1 MIRWKATSVN
11 GLVEYEQE
19 AESFKELFDALDGR
33 GIISDPDFPLYDTA
47 LLEKYGKS
55 FDDAGFKDES
65 GELDYEK
72 VDNFLDGKELSDK
85 ELYELI
91 CSRNGEAYYQKFMRE
106 TERVGKTKNLTHSF
120 SVTENIIVSIPVRRN
135 CCWNHNGMHPCRATY
150 L

>member
-1 MIRWKATSVN
+1 MIIWKATSVN

-19 AESFKELFDALDGR
+19 SESFKELFDELDER

-65 GELDYEK
+65 GELDYGK
-72 VDNFLDGKELSDK
+72 VDDFLDGKKFSDK

-91 CSRNGEAYYQKFMRE
+91 LARNGEAYYQKFMRE
-106 TERVGKTKNLTHSF
+106 KENQIVEIEESDFDKTGKYK
-120 SVTENIIVSIPVRRN
+120 
-135 CCWNHNGMHPCRATY
+135 Y
-150 L
+150 

>member
-1 MIRWKATSVN
+1 MIKWKATSVN

-19 AESFKELFDALDGR
+19 AESFKELFDALDER

-55 FDDAGFKDES
+55 FENADFQDGS

-72 VDNFLDGKELSDK
+72 VDNFLDGKKLSDR

-91 CSRNGEAYYQKFMRE
+91 LSRNGEAYYQKFMRE
-106 TERVGKTKNLTHSF
+106 NENQIIEIEESDFDETGKYKF
-120 SVTENIIVSIPVRRN
+120 
-135 CCWNHNGMHPCRATY
+135 
-150 L
+150 

>member
-11 GLVEYEQE
+11 RLVEYEQE

-55 FDDAGFKDES
+55 FSDNEFKDET

-72 VDNFLDGKELSDK
+72 VDDFLDGKKLSDK

-91 CSRNGEAYYQKFMRE
+91 LARNGEAYYQKFMRE
-106 TERVGKTKNLTHSF
+106 TENQIVEIEESDFDETGKYKF
-120 SVTENIIVSIPVRRN
+120 
-135 CCWNHNGMHPCRATY
+135 
-150 L
+150 

>member
-19 AESFKELFDALDGR
+19 AESFKELFDELDER
-33 GIISDPDFPLYDTA
+33 RIISDPDFPLYDTA

-55 FDDAGFKDES
+55 FSDNDFKDET

-72 VDNFLDGKELSDK
+72 VENFLDGKKLSDR

-91 CSRNGEAYYQKFMRE
+91 LSRNGEAYYQKFMRE
-106 TERVGKTKNLTHSF
+106 TENQIVEIEESDFDETGKYKF
-120 SVTENIIVSIPVRRN
+120 
-135 CCWNHNGMHPCRATY
+135 
-150 L
+150 

>member
-1 MIRWKATSVN
+1 MIKWKATSVN

-19 AESFKELFDALDGR
+19 AESFKELFDELDER

-47 LLEKYGKS
+47 LLEKYGKLFS
-55 FDDAGFKDES
+55 DNDFKDES

-106 TERVGKTKNLTHSF
+106 TENGIVEIGESDFDKTGKYK
-120 SVTENIIVSIPVRRN
+120 
-135 CCWNHNGMHPCRATY
+135 Y
-150 L
+150 

>member
-1 MIRWKATSVN
+1 MIIWKATSVN

-19 AESFKELFDALDGR
+19 SESFKELFNELDER

-55 FDDAGFKDES
+55 FSDNEFKDQT

-72 VDNFLDGKELSDK
+72 VDDFLDGKKLSDM

-91 CSRNGEAYYQKFMRE
+91 LSRNGEAYYQKFMRE
-106 TERVGKTKNLTHSF
+106 TENGIVEIGESDFDKTGKYK
-120 SVTENIIVSIPVRRN
+120 
-135 CCWNHNGMHPCRATY
+135 Y
-150 L
+150 

>member
-1 MIRWKATSVN
+1 MIKWKATSVN

-19 AESFKELFDALDGR
+19 AESFKELFDTLDGR

-55 FDDAGFKDES
+55 FSDNDFKDET

-72 VDNFLDGKELSDK
+72 VENFLDGKKLSDR

-91 CSRNGEAYYQKFMRE
+91 LSRNGEAYYQKFMRE
-106 TERVGKTKNLTHSF
+106 TENQIVEIEESDFDETGKYKF
-120 SVTENIIVSIPVRRN
+120 
-135 CCWNHNGMHPCRATY
+135 
-150 L
+150 

>member
-19 AESFKELFDALDGR
+19 AENFKELFDELDER

-47 LLEKYGKS
+47 LLEKYGKLFS
-55 FDDAGFKDES
+55 DNDFKDES

-72 VDNFLDGKELSDK
+72 VDNFLDGKKLSDM

-91 CSRNGEAYYQKFMRE
+91 LSRNGEAYYQKFMRE
-106 TERVGKTKNLTHSF
+106 TENGIVEIGESDFDKTGKYK
-120 SVTENIIVSIPVRRN
+120 
-135 CCWNHNGMHPCRATY
+135 Y
-150 L
+150 

>member
-1 MIRWKATSVN
+1 MIIWKATSVN

-19 AESFKELFDALDGR
+19 SESFKELFDELDER

-55 FDDAGFKDES
+55 FSDNDFKDET

-72 VDNFLDGKELSDK
+72 VENFLDGKKLYDR

-91 CSRNGEAYYQKFMRE
+91 LSRNGEAYYQKFMRE
-106 TERVGKTKNLTHSF
+106 TENQIVEIEESDFDETGKYKF
-120 SVTENIIVSIPVRRN
+120 
-135 CCWNHNGMHPCRATY
+135 
-150 L
+150 

>member
-47 LLEKYGKS
+47 ILEKYGKS
-55 FDDAGFKDES
+55 FSDNDFKDET
-65 GELDYEK
+65 GELDYGK
-72 VDNFLDGKELSDK
+72 VDNFLDGKKLSDK

-91 CSRNGEAYYQKFMRE
+91 LSRNGEAYYQKFMRE
-106 TERVGKTKNLTHSF
+106 NGIVEIEESDFDKGGKYK
-120 SVTENIIVSIPVRRN
+120 
-135 CCWNHNGMHPCRATY
+135 Y
-150 L
+150 

>member
-72 VDNFLDGKELSDK
+72 VDIIRINMLPKRGSILSK
-85 ELYELI
+85 IYE
-91 CSRNGEAYYQKFMRE
+91 RNRKRH
-106 TERVGKTKNLTHSF
+106 R
-120 SVTENIIVSIPVRRN
+120 
-135 CCWNHNGMHPCRATY
+135 
-150 L
+150 

>member
-19 AESFKELFDALDGR
+19 SESFKELFNELDER

-55 FDDAGFKDES
+55 FSDNEFKDQT

-72 VDNFLDGKELSDK
+72 VDDFLDGKKLSDM

-91 CSRNGEAYYQKFMRE
+91 LSRNGEAYYQKFMRE
-106 TERVGKTKNLTHSF
+106 TENGIVEIGESDFDKTGKYK
-120 SVTENIIVSIPVRRN
+120 
-135 CCWNHNGMHPCRATY
+135 Y
-150 L
+150 

>member
-19 AESFKELFDALDGR
+19 AESFKDLFDALDGR

-55 FDDAGFKDES
+55 FSDNDFKDET

-72 VDNFLDGKELSDK
+72 VENFLDGKKLSDR

-91 CSRNGEAYYQKFMRE
+91 LSRNGEAYYQKFMRE
-106 TERVGKTKNLTHSF
+106 TENQIVEIEESDFDETGKYKF
-120 SVTENIIVSIPVRRN
+120 
-135 CCWNHNGMHPCRATY
+135 
-150 L
+150 

>member
-19 AESFKELFDALDGR
+19 AESFKELFDALGGR

-55 FDDAGFKDES
+55 FSDNDFKDET

-72 VDNFLDGKELSDK
+72 VENFLDGKKLSDR

-91 CSRNGEAYYQKFMRE
+91 LSRNGEAYYQKFMRE
-106 TERVGKTKNLTHSF
+106 TENQIVEIEESDFDETGKYKF
-120 SVTENIIVSIPVRRN
+120 
-135 CCWNHNGMHPCRATY
+135 
-150 L
+150 